1 MATETRAPTPG
12 SSSLLPFS
20 PAPAGDYR
28 ISLDG
33 VTADAYAFEPE
44 PEPGHDAGRDRSLA
58 DGIVG
63 RQEGR

>member
-44 PEPGHDAGRDRSLA
+44 AGHDAGRDRSLA

-63 RQEGR
+63 RQERR